1 MAVHHS
7 KQNIYKRIETL
18 FSCQNGEQ
26 LFTSMVTMQLEL
38 CPEIDQQTAESYVVF
53 GIIKEF
59 EDRNLDRLWYLH
71 LTEQFNKKQNH
82 AA

>member
-1 MAVHHS
+1 MDHS
-7 KQNIYKRIETL
+7 KQSIYKRIECL
-18 FSCQNGEQ
+18 FSCQHGEQ

-38 CPEIDQQTAESYVVF
+38 CPELDQQTAESFVIF

-59 EDRNLDRLWYLH
+59 DDRQLDRLWYLH
-71 LTEQFNKKQNH
+71 LTEQFNKMHTH